1 MSKQPGPPPT
11 PVAVHTVRLDDHQ
24 LVYVGQHERL
34 PHLRTQGSRTAI
46 EALRQRYPVYV
57 DDATLERVKE
67 ALKAQSINI

>member
-1 MSKQPGPPPT
+1 
-11 PVAVHTVRLDDHQ
+11 
-24 LVYVGQHERL
+24 L